1 MTTALPNYRNNT
13 LFPPPKASYK
23 APFNGPDADMPF
35 QLLDLILGGIMIISG
50 LLALM
55 RGFTREVLSL
65 VAWGAAAVAALF
77 AVLNPQLVEMAG
89 QYLEPPIVAKIALGG
104 GVFLVVLIIVSL
116 ISIKISDYVVDSAA
130 GAFDR
135 TLGLVY
141 GLARGLVLV
150 VIAYIFY
157 GWLTPL
163 EAQVP
168 WIKNARSIPIINQV
182 KDVILSFVP
191 ADIADMLKNTNIITN
206 PDGGPTT
213 TETKPAEAPAAEAPA
228 GDGADAEKKVD
239 TEGLDQLIEGTEGKS
254 EQKPEFGGEGNAN

>member
-1 MTTALPNYRNNT
+1 
-13 LFPPPKASYK
+13 
-23 APFNGPDADMPF
+23 MPF

-77 AVLNPQLVEMAG
+77 AILNPQLVEMAS
-89 QYLEPPIVAKIALGG
+89 QYLEPPVVAKIALGG

-135 TLGLVY
+135 TLGLAY

-157 GWLTPL
+157 GWLTPI
-163 EAQVP
+163 ENQEP
-168 WIKNARSIPIINQV
+168 WIKNARSMPIINSV
-182 KDVILSFVP
+182 KDVILAFVP
-191 ADIADMLKNTNIITN
+191 ADIADMLKNTNIVSN
-206 PDGGPTT
+206 PDGGGADIKAP
-213 TETKPAEAPAAEAPA
+213 EAAESMKPAEQQ
-228 GDGADAEKKVD
+228 
-239 TEGLDQLIEGTEGKS
+239 GLDQLIEGTEGKG
-254 EQKPEFGGEGNAN
+254 EQKPVFGGEGTSN